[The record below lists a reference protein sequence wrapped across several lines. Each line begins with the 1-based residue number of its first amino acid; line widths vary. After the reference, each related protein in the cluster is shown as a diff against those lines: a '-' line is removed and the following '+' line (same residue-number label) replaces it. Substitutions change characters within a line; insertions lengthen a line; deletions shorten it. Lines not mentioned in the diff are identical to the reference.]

1 MDLKTNSLLQEAIQ
15 NIQRNN
21 FVEAKILLL
30 KILDTEPSNFDALNI
45 IGVITGKENNHIEA
59 INFFKK
65 AQKIRPDN
73 NLVNF
78 NLAKA
83 FSESGNDLEA
93 IKYYKIAIRLNKNH
107 LGSYLNFG
115 KSLHQLERY
124 DEALSYYDQVIK
136 LKPDYF
142 EAYYNKGNTL
152 KNLKRYDEALSCY
165 RQVIKLK
172 PEYFDAYVARGVIFE
187 SLKSYDEA
195 LLNYD
200 QAIKLKPDFA
210 EAYNNKALTLYS
222 LKRYDEAIFQYDQA
236 IKLKPDFAEAYN
248 NKALT
253 LYSLKRYDEA
263 IFQYD
268 QAIKLKPDFAEAY
281 NNKALTLYSLK
292 RYDEAIFKY
301 DQAIKL
307 KPHFVESYSN
317 KGNIFFDLKLYDE
330 ALLNYDQAIKL
341 KPDYA
346 EAYNNKATAIYNL
359 KRYEEALSYYDQA
372 IKLKP
377 DFAEAYNNKGSIYK
391 DLKRYDEALFNSDQA
406 IKLKPDFPEAYYN
419 KGNIF
424 KDLKIYD
431 EALFNYEQAIKLKP
445 DYEYLFGILLHMKM
459 YMCDWQDFNVK
470 VENLLLQ
477 TNENK
482 KSSFC
487 YPVLALT
494 DSPSIQRKSSEI
506 WINDKH
512 PFNSL
517 FGPILKSRQRDK
529 IKIGYYSPD
538 FREHPVTYLLTEL
551 IELHDKNQFELF
563 GFYFGPP
570 DSSKMH
576 KRVSSAFNQFID
588 VGLKSDKDI
597 ALISRELGIDIAV
610 DLTGFTESARTDIF
624 SYRAAP
630 IQVNYLGYPGTTGA
644 EYIDYIIAD
653 PIIIPTESQ
662 QYYSEKIVYLPNS
675 YQVNDRQ
682 RSMTDKVFTKDELG
696 LPKDSFV
703 FCCFNNNYKITPN
716 TFDGWVRILK
726 VVKGSVLW
734 LLEDNPIA
742 VLNLRKEAQ
751 VRGLD
756 PNRLVF
762 AKRANPPE
770 HLARHRAADLFIDT
784 LPYNAHTTASDALWA
799 GLPVLTCMGESF
811 ASRVAASLL
820 NAIELPELITTT
832 QKQYEARA
840 IELAT
845 NPEKLKAIKYKLERN
860 RLTTALFDTPR
871 FTKHIEAAYK
881 QMYERYQDD
890 LPLNNIYIEN

>member
-1 MDLKTNSLLQEAIQ
+1 MNSQINSLLQEAIQ

-21 FVEAKILLL
+21 LVEAKVLLL

-59 INFFKK
+59 INFFRK
-65 AQKIRPDN
+65 AQKIKPDN
-73 NLVNF
+73 NLINF

-93 IKYYKIAIRLNKNH
+93 IKYYKIAIRLDKNH
-107 LGSYLNFG
+107 LGSCLNFAN
-115 KSLHQLERY
+115 SLYELERY
-124 DEALSYYDQVIK
+124 DEALSYYDQALK
-136 LKPDYF
+136 LKPNYA
-142 EAYYNKGNTL
+142 EAYYNKGNIFR
-152 KNLKRYDEALSCY
+152 NLKRYDEALY
-165 RQVIKLK
+165 NYDQALKLK
-172 PEYFDAYVARGVIFE
+172 PDYFEVYNNKALTLNY
-187 SLKSYDEA
+187 LKRYDEA
-195 LLNYD
+195 LYNYDQALKLKPDYVIAYCNKGNIFKDLKRYDEALYHYD

-210 EAYNNKALTLYS
+210 EVYNNKGNIFKD
-222 LKRYDEAIFQYDQA
+222 LKRYDKALYHYDQA
-236 IKLKPDFAEAYN
+236 IKLKPDF
-248 NKALT
+248 
-253 LYSLKRYDEA
+253 
-263 IFQYD
+263 
-268 QAIKLKPDFAEAY
+268 
-281 NNKALTLYSLK
+281 
-292 RYDEAIFKY
+292 
-301 DQAIKL
+301 
-307 KPHFVESYSN
+307 
-317 KGNIFFDLKLYDE
+317 
-330 ALLNYDQAIKL
+330 
-341 KPDYA
+341 
-346 EAYNNKATAIYNL
+346 
-359 KRYEEALSYYDQA
+359 
-372 IKLKP
+372 
-377 DFAEAYNNKGSIYK
+377 
-391 DLKRYDEALFNSDQA
+391 
-406 IKLKPDFPEAYYN
+406 
-419 KGNIF
+419 
-424 KDLKIYD
+424 
-431 EALFNYEQAIKLKP
+431 
-445 DYEYLFGILLHMKM
+445 EYLFGMSLHMKM
-459 YMCDWQDFNVK
+459 FMCDWQDFNVK

-487 YPVLALT
+487 YSLLALT

-610 DLTGFTESARTDIF
+610 DLAGFTGFARTDIF

-630 IQVNYLGYPGTTGA
+630 IQVNYLGCPGTMEA

>member
-1 MDLKTNSLLQEAIQ
+1 MNSQINSLLQEAIQ

-21 FVEAKILLL
+21 LVEAKVLLL

-59 INFFKK
+59 INFFRK
-65 AQKIRPDN
+65 AQKIKPDN
-73 NLVNF
+73 NLINF

-93 IKYYKIAIRLNKNH
+93 IKYYKIAIRLDKNH
-107 LGSYLNFG
+107 LGSCLNFAN
-115 KSLHQLERY
+115 SLYELERY
-124 DEALSYYDQVIK
+124 DEALSYYDQALK
-136 LKPDYF
+136 LKPNYA
-142 EAYYNKGNTL
+142 EAYYNKGNIFR
-152 KNLKRYDEALSCY
+152 NLKRYDEALY
-165 RQVIKLK
+165 NYDQALKLK
-172 PEYFDAYVARGVIFE
+172 PDYFEVYNNKALTLNY
-187 SLKSYDEA
+187 LKRYDEA
-195 LLNYD
+195 LYNYDQALKLKPDYVIAYCNKGNIFKDLKRYDEALYHYD

-210 EAYNNKALTLYS
+210 EVYNNKGNIFKD
-222 LKRYDEAIFQYDQA
+222 LKRYDKALYHYDQA
-236 IKLKPDFAEAYN
+236 IKLKPDF
-248 NKALT
+248 
-253 LYSLKRYDEA
+253 
-263 IFQYD
+263 
-268 QAIKLKPDFAEAY
+268 
-281 NNKALTLYSLK
+281 
-292 RYDEAIFKY
+292 
-301 DQAIKL
+301 
-307 KPHFVESYSN
+307 
-317 KGNIFFDLKLYDE
+317 
-330 ALLNYDQAIKL
+330 
-341 KPDYA
+341 
-346 EAYNNKATAIYNL
+346 
-359 KRYEEALSYYDQA
+359 
-372 IKLKP
+372 
-377 DFAEAYNNKGSIYK
+377 
-391 DLKRYDEALFNSDQA
+391 
-406 IKLKPDFPEAYYN
+406 
-419 KGNIF
+419 
-424 KDLKIYD
+424 
-431 EALFNYEQAIKLKP
+431 
-445 DYEYLFGILLHMKM
+445 EYLFGMSLHMKM
-459 YMCDWQDFNVK
+459 FMCDWQDFNVK

-487 YPVLALT
+487 YSLLALT

-538 FREHPVTYLLTEL
+538 FREHPVAHLLIEL
-551 IELHDKNQFELF
+551 LELHDKNQFELF

-610 DLTGFTESARTDIF
+610 DLAGFTGFARTDIF

>member
-1 MDLKTNSLLQEAIQ
+1 MNSQINSLLQEAIQ

-21 FVEAKILLL
+21 LVEAKVLLL

-59 INFFKK
+59 INFFRK
-65 AQKIRPDN
+65 AQKIKPDN
-73 NLVNF
+73 NLINF

-93 IKYYKIAIRLNKNH
+93 IKYYKIAIRLDKNH
-107 LGSYLNFG
+107 LGSCLNFAN
-115 KSLHQLERY
+115 SLYELERY
-124 DEALSYYDQVIK
+124 DEALSYYDQALK
-136 LKPDYF
+136 LKPNYA
-142 EAYYNKGNTL
+142 EAYYNKGNIFR
-152 KNLKRYDEALSCY
+152 NLKRYDEALY
-165 RQVIKLK
+165 NYDQALKLK
-172 PEYFDAYVARGVIFE
+172 PDYFEVYNNKALTLNY
-187 SLKSYDEA
+187 LKRYDEA
-195 LLNYD
+195 LYNYDQALKLKPDYVIAYCNKGNIFKDLKRYDEALYHYD

-210 EAYNNKALTLYS
+210 EVYNNKGNIFKD
-222 LKRYDEAIFQYDQA
+222 LKRYDKALYHYDQA
-236 IKLKPDFAEAYN
+236 IKLKPDF
-248 NKALT
+248 
-253 LYSLKRYDEA
+253 
-263 IFQYD
+263 
-268 QAIKLKPDFAEAY
+268 
-281 NNKALTLYSLK
+281 
-292 RYDEAIFKY
+292 
-301 DQAIKL
+301 
-307 KPHFVESYSN
+307 
-317 KGNIFFDLKLYDE
+317 
-330 ALLNYDQAIKL
+330 
-341 KPDYA
+341 
-346 EAYNNKATAIYNL
+346 
-359 KRYEEALSYYDQA
+359 
-372 IKLKP
+372 
-377 DFAEAYNNKGSIYK
+377 
-391 DLKRYDEALFNSDQA
+391 
-406 IKLKPDFPEAYYN
+406 
-419 KGNIF
+419 
-424 KDLKIYD
+424 
-431 EALFNYEQAIKLKP
+431 
-445 DYEYLFGILLHMKM
+445 EYLFGMSLHMKM
-459 YMCDWQDFNVK
+459 FMCDWQDFNVK

-538 FREHPVTYLLTEL
+538 FREHPVAHLLIEL
-551 IELHDKNQFELF
+551 LELHDKNQFELF

>member
-1 MDLKTNSLLQEAIQ
+1 MNSQINSLLQEAIQ

-21 FVEAKILLL
+21 LVEAKVLLL

-59 INFFKK
+59 INFFRK
-65 AQKIRPDN
+65 AQKIKPDN
-73 NLVNF
+73 NLINF

-93 IKYYKIAIRLNKNH
+93 IKYYKIAIRLDKNH
-107 LGSYLNFG
+107 LGSCLNFAN
-115 KSLHQLERY
+115 SLYELERY
-124 DEALSYYDQVIK
+124 DEALSYYDQALK
-136 LKPDYF
+136 LKPNYA
-142 EAYYNKGNTL
+142 EAYYNKGNIFR
-152 KNLKRYDEALSCY
+152 NLKRYDEALY
-165 RQVIKLK
+165 NYDQALKLK
-172 PEYFDAYVARGVIFE
+172 PDYVIAYCNKGNIFKD
-187 SLKSYDEA
+187 LKRYDEA
-195 LLNYD
+195 LYHYD

-210 EAYNNKALTLYS
+210 EVYNNKGNIFKD
-222 LKRYDEAIFQYDQA
+222 LKRYDKALYHYDQA
-236 IKLKPDFAEAYN
+236 IKLKPDF
-248 NKALT
+248 
-253 LYSLKRYDEA
+253 
-263 IFQYD
+263 
-268 QAIKLKPDFAEAY
+268 
-281 NNKALTLYSLK
+281 
-292 RYDEAIFKY
+292 
-301 DQAIKL
+301 
-307 KPHFVESYSN
+307 
-317 KGNIFFDLKLYDE
+317 
-330 ALLNYDQAIKL
+330 
-341 KPDYA
+341 
-346 EAYNNKATAIYNL
+346 
-359 KRYEEALSYYDQA
+359 
-372 IKLKP
+372 
-377 DFAEAYNNKGSIYK
+377 
-391 DLKRYDEALFNSDQA
+391 
-406 IKLKPDFPEAYYN
+406 
-419 KGNIF
+419 
-424 KDLKIYD
+424 
-431 EALFNYEQAIKLKP
+431 
-445 DYEYLFGILLHMKM
+445 EYLFGMSLHMKM
-459 YMCDWQDFNVK
+459 FMCDWQDFNVK

-487 YPVLALT
+487 YSLLALT
-494 DSPSIQRKSSEI
+494 DSPSILRKSSEI

-762 AKRANPPE
+762 AKRTNPPE

-799 GLPVLTCMGESF
+799 GLPVLTCTGESF